1 MNSIYFFLKK
11 AYRSFLIKFLQLSLI
26 SSLFFKICE
35 FYLLSNNKSFSRR
48 FFDSLTKN
56 RYHPTNYEEGLNF
69 DFDVTYIE
77 YLYTQDHKN
86 LEIME
91 VFMKIIKTYMK
102 VFPLYFRN
110 ARPNEV
116 EGEILKSVPELQDS
130 NNHYCFLTSSAIAL
144 NAKIVIDIG
153 TASGCSSVAFLI
165 AENVEHVYSFDK
177 FPLDLNRQWVSEPS
191 FSRISTFLSANQSRW
206 TQYVADLTIK
216 STFDEYKNI
225 LAQADIIL
233 IDINHSGTSESLLLQ
248 YLGPIIKKECL
259 VIWDDIRISSMK
271 VFWDTLSSPKLDV
284 GSLGHN
290 SGTGI
295 SLISGLTID

>member
-1 MNSIYFFLKK
+1 M
-11 AYRSFLIKFLQLSLI
+11 YRSFLIKFLQLSLV

-35 FYLLSNNKSFSRR
+35 FYLLSNNKNFSRR
-48 FFDSLTKN
+48 FFDSLIKN
-56 RYHPTNYEEGLNF
+56 RYHSTNYEEGLNF

-77 YLYTQDHKN
+77 YLYNQDHKK

-91 VFMKIIKTYMK
+91 VFMNIIKAYMN
-102 VFPLYFRN
+102 VFPWYFRN
-110 ARPNEV
+110 ARANEV

-153 TASGCSSVAFLI
+153 TASGGSSVAFLI

-177 FPLDLNRQWVSEPS
+177 LPLDFNRQWVSEPS
-191 FSRISTFLSANQSRW
+191 FSRISAYLSANQSRW
-206 TQYVADLTIK
+206 NQYVADLTVK
-216 STFDEYKNI
+216 STFDEYKDI
-225 LAQADIIL
+225 LSQADIIL
-233 IDINHSGTSESLLLQ
+233 IDINHSGTSEQLLLK
-248 YLGPIIKKECL
+248 YLGPILKKECL

-271 VFWDTLSSPKLDV
+271 VFWDTLSFPKLDV